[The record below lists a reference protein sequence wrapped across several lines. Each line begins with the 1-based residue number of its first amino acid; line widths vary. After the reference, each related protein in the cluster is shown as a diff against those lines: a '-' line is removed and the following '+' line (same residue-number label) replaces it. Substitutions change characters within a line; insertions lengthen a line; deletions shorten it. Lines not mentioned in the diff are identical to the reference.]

1 MAKKHKKKKTG
12 KGSEEPRSEVRAEGA
27 EEIVTAG
34 SSRLQ
39 LDELGAANRQMKRKI
54 FDLYTI
60 FEISR
65 NFSAVLDYK
74 TLLDSFI
81 FTCLGQVGV
90 LRGAIFLK
98 DRIDARVFKLAEA
111 KGSGSMPGAGLVFD
125 DDSRLARYLTRLNR
139 PVFLYDLS
147 SNMTTPEEARI
158 LGFFRGGLIAP
169 LIYKTRLSGLFLL
182 GEKMSGQVFNQD
194 EIEFVSALGNQIS
207 VAIENA
213 RLYEAEKS
221 ANEQLWAAQQQLV
234 QAERM
239 AALGEMSAKIAH
251 EVNNPLGIIK
261 NYLLLLKRAEGK
273 AEVVEKYVD
282 IVNQE
287 IDRIAVIVED
297 LRQFQRPNRVEFSAI
312 NLRDALDTTLT
323 LVARQ
328 LGTAGIELVREYGD
342 DELWIKGNTD
352 HLRQVCL
359 NIILNA
365 GEAMADGGVLT
376 VEMHRL
382 DNQAVITFLDTGPG
396 IPDEVIPR
404 IFEPFFTTRGSEG
417 SGLGLSVCDGIMK
430 SHKGSINYRNSDAGG
445 CFEIHL
451 PLIKKQ

>member
-1 MAKKHKKKKTG
+1 MTKRNKKKKA
-12 KGSEEPRSEVRAEGA
+12 KKEAEEPLPKILSEGV

-34 SSRLQ
+34 ATRRQ
-39 LDELGAANRQMKRKI
+39 LDELGVANRHMKRKI

-98 DRIDARVFKLAEA
+98 ERIDARVFKLAEA
-111 KGSGSMPGAGLVFD
+111 KGSGSMPGPELVFE

-158 LGFFRGGLIAP
+158 LGFFKGGMIAP
-169 LIYKTRLSGLFLL
+169 LIYKTRLAGLFLL
-182 GEKMSGQVFNQD
+182 GEKMSAQVFNQD

-221 ANEQLWAAQQQLV
+221 ANEQLWSAQQKLV

-261 NYLLLLKRAEGK
+261 NYLLLLKRAGGK
-273 AEVVEKYVD
+273 AEVVEEYVD

-312 NLRDALDTTLT
+312 NLYDTIDSTLT
-323 LVARQ
+323 LVSRQ
-328 LGTAGIELVREYGD
+328 LGVAGIELVREYGD

-365 GEAMADGGVLT
+365 GEAMLEGGVLT
-376 VEMHRL
+376 VELHQI
-382 DNQAVITFLDTGPG
+382 DNHAVVTFLDTGPG

-430 SHKGSINYRNSDAGG
+430 SHKGSINYRNTDVGG

-451 PLIKKQ
+451 PLIEKQ